1 MYPEVSC
8 PSRLLYSIY
17 TGREAQ
23 CNTTNNYTQYIILT
37 VGNIEVM
44 VGLLIVLIN
53 KMHWDITLFPDIVSH
68 P

>member
-1 MYPEVSC
+1 M
-8 PSRLLYSIY
+8 LL
-17 TGREAQ
+17 
-23 CNTTNNYTQYIILT
+23 CIIMPML
-37 VGNIEVM
+37 GNIKVI